1 MENLAPSERYDEG
14 TSKIA
19 IALGKA
25 FNYSP
30 KKIHYVLDQYSGVI
44 GDFILPKTT
53 NKAEKNMFSSR
64 FVVDPA
70 YNNDLSTR
78 YYDYK
83 EELTWAKNSG
93 DTNAKLMLKYM
104 NEVQDALS
112 KMYQQKRDIANDKS
126 LSNKEKREQT
136 EIVQSLINATLSSS
150 VDMADEFEQLL
161 INSGFEQAV
170 GILLNNSTYK
180 KMDEKAQN
188 SAYSKL
194 TEYYYEA
201 CLARLNGA
209 KLGTKYTLYGAIN
222 ATDIVVYLTDINNIE
237 SDTDKKGNVI
247 QGSRKEKVQKYI
259 QGLKLT
265 AQQKYILSYLA
276 GYAPTDNGKSA
287 ISKYLKNNGYT
298 QKEVNNLWKG

>member
-14 TSKIA
+14 TSSIA
-19 IALGKA
+19 IAIGKVL
-25 FNYSP
+25 NKSP
-30 KKIHYVLDQYSGVI
+30 KKIHYILDQYSGVI

-126 LSNKEKREQT
+126 LSNKEKSEQT
-136 EIVQSLINATLSSS
+136 EIIQSLINATLSSS

-161 INSGFEQAV
+161 INSGFEQSV

-209 KLGTKYTLYGAIN
+209 KLGTKYTLYGSIN
-222 ATDIVVYLTDINNIE
+222 ATDLVLYLTEIGNIE
-237 SDTDKKGNVI
+237 SDKDKKGNTI

-259 QGLKLT
+259 QKLKIT
-265 AQQKYILSYLA
+265 VQQKYILSYLA
-276 GYAPTDNGKSA
+276 GYTPTDNGKSA
-287 ISKYLKNNGYT
+287 ISKYLKQNG
-298 QKEVNNLWKG
+298 